1 MEKNL
6 YFYLFLCVQVFTAL
20 LGGYYLFIYT
30 IGLFPWRRKE
40 EGAFKKYLK
49 FAVLIPAHDEESV
62 IENLINNLKELE
74 YPKGFYEVIVIADNC
89 NDNTAKLAKEAGA
102 IVWERR
108 EPSKRGKQYAL
119 DWAFRRIIKE
129 GKYDAVCVFDADN
142 LVSLNFLNRVNEK
155 ILSGEKVV
163 QCYLDTK
170 NPFDSWITKAYALG
184 YWISNRVFQLARY
197 RVGFSAVLG
206 GTGFAISIDLLE
218 KYALGLT
225 SLTEDLELTV
235 KLNLAGIKIGWLHDV
250 KVYDEK
256 PLTFRDSW
264 NQRLRWMRGH
274 WSVAL
279 KYGLSLLKKTFLEG
293 KLFMLDMFF
302 YAISPLRIL
311 LGGLILLFLFLSHV
325 SDVNVVSLP
334 YPGVLPFWFWFAVS
348 LWIWLYPF
356 LALLQERVPIKAF
369 PYMVYL
375 VLWSLTWIPLVVQA
389 LLTVRVRQWSH
400 TKHTRALSFKEVNKV

>member
-1 MEKNL
+1 
-6 YFYLFLCVQVFTAL
+6 
-20 LGGYYLFIYT
+20 
-30 IGLFPWRRKE
+30 
-40 EGAFKKYLK
+40 
-49 FAVLIPAHDEESV
+49 
-62 IENLINNLKELE
+62 
-74 YPKGFYEVIVIADNC
+74 
-89 NDNTAKLAKEAGA
+89 
-102 IVWERR
+102 
-108 EPSKRGKQYAL
+108 
-119 DWAFRRIIKE
+119 
-129 GKYDAVCVFDADN
+129 
-142 LVSLNFLNRVNEK
+142 
-155 ILSGEKVV
+155 
-163 QCYLDTK
+163 
-170 NPFDSWITKAYALG
+170 
-184 YWISNRVFQLARY
+184 
-197 RVGFSAVLG
+197 AVLG